1 MYNKIT
7 REENSSC
14 GFGKRIIFKAVAGA
28 LSLIMLQTQAAS
40 NIFADV
46 PLRLQSKST
55 TTTAYNIK
63 PNITLYIDDSGSMG
77 DSIGYKCQY
86 RTYTCQ
92 RLNPNTKKCSNWGP
106 TSGWSGENNMVTGF
120 PDLARLDEQIDDP
133 SLPVNEHKWTFYGYC
148 KAIGIDGDKRTTKMM
163 MVQRVLSDIVDT
175 NKNEFYFSLQPMNN
189 WSDAEKNPNG
199 SYPAYITP
207 DYNKFYD
214 TSELKDYQ
222 FIKDHIIG
230 NKAQSIRGLRAS
242 GGTPTAL
249 RLNAVVRN
257 TVMNKL
263 RYRCQKSYLI
273 LLTDGL
279 DAGTLPITD
288 STYFAGRLNYGYDGY
303 FDGSN
308 IRPDG
313 TLVNINNRF
322 NLLNYY
328 TNTLANKNFG
338 DYIYSKDFVTNSGGA
353 YQVNT
358 NKFTDRRLVDEA
370 GQPWNGPDPLGD
382 KPGHT
387 KNFTQTAQTFT
398 IGVGLGSRALSADQS
413 RAIAYLLNGA
423 SPKPDYDPKTNP
435 NARYFFNAN
444 SLEEINEAFK
454 KIFEEIKGK
463 TTTTTVNV
471 TTTAPSV
478 GISSTTTNNSRIT
491 IKVETGGWSSQIC
504 INKIDGSDNE
514 SCEIRP
520 SYANRKLLLNDGTN
534 TYLFSDSLKDLNNNY
549 FLIPDNDKNKTEWLN
564 GLLTWL
570 SRSKA
575 DNEIKKDGFVLNYR
589 ERKQKDNYGDTHN
602 IGDIDD
608 NPILTIGG
616 DSHGGEYQKYMITS
630 ANDGMVYVF
639 QSTSNETR
647 PYDLKFNFMPM
658 AIERQSNDGSDIVAH
673 YYKDLTDNNYG
684 RDSEHPHRFLLNGG
698 FSVYETEDRGGAPE
712 LIFMVSNMGQ
722 AGRGAFAINIGG
734 KDLISGKPI
743 GADNMGSSDWY
754 KNVFLFQTPTGENN
768 KFGYTIGTPSV
779 ARVRVNTDKDA
790 SAVSVKDHI
799 REAAFLNNGYNYSED
814 YRNLPTQQ
822 SEESA
827 LYIYDVLGIDVG
839 TAGYVRTGMHAGQQ
853 IAKLVAPGGSGGLS
867 SPVAYDIDGDGV
879 ADLVYA
885 GDYAGNMFRF
895 DLRSPNPANW
905 KATKIFS
912 AGAPITTAPA
922 IFEAQKDPNI
932 SSSDQKTNRKVVIV
946 FGTGSDIYQSDLENK
961 DQQTIYGI
969 YDDLTPNVDPLVS
982 KNSLLQQ
989 VMTYNGGTGV
999 LSNNPFSADKY
1010 RGWYFN
1016 LNTDGERVVTPVE
1029 QLLYSGM
1036 VLTRSYSVSSDN
1048 KLRDPCQPV
1057 TTNEKT
1063 NVYTRK
1069 TQFNALT
1076 GGALLES
1083 DPHIIYDP
1091 NTPLA
1096 SSVGIDSLVGMKI
1109 SGGSNKNVLSVSGK
1123 QTSLNKQKENQTSCL
1138 RTSPQVA
1145 MTDGSKPVIS
1155 GVQMCPISIKRLS
1168 WREVKTSYLD

>member
-1 MYNKIT
+1 MYNKTT

-63 PNITLYIDDSGSMG
+63 PNITLYIDDSGSM
-77 DSIGYKCQY
+77 SYPIGYECQY
-86 RTYTCQ
+86 YTYTCKS
-92 RLNPNTKKCSNWGP
+92 LNPRTKQCANWGLP
-106 TSGWSGENNMVTGF
+106 SSWSGKNNTVSGI
-120 PDLARLDEQIDDP
+120 PDLGNLVDTIDDP
-133 SLPVNEHKWTFYGYC
+133 DLPVDQHKQIHYGIC
-148 KAIGIDGDKRTTKMM
+148 NAIGIDGDKTTSKMTL
-163 MVQRVLSDIVDT
+163 VQRVLSDIVDT

-189 WSDAEKNPNG
+189 WADAERNPNG
-199 SYPAYITP
+199 SYPAFIIP

-222 FIKDHIIG
+222 FIKDHING
-230 NKAQSIRGLRAS
+230 NKAKSILGLRAS
-242 GGTPTAL
+242 GGTPTAQ

-263 RYRCQKSYLI
+263 RYRCQKSYVI
-273 LLTDGL
+273 LLSDGL
-279 DAGTLPITD
+279 DAGSLPITD
-288 STYFAGRLNYGYDGY
+288 SKYYAARLNYGYDGY

-313 TLVNINNRF
+313 TLINIDNRS

-328 TNTLANKNFG
+328 TNTLANKSFG
-338 DYIYSKDFVTNSGGA
+338 DYIYSKNFVYNGGA
-353 YQVNT
+353 AYDPTT
-358 NKFTDRRLVDEA
+358 NKFKDRRLVDEA

-398 IGVGLGSRALSADQS
+398 IGVGLGSRALTIEQS
-413 RAIAYLLNGA
+413 RAIKYLLNGA

-444 SLEEINEAFK
+444 SLQEINEAFK

-471 TTTAPSV
+471 TTTAPTV
-478 GISSTTTNNSRIT
+478 GVSSTTTNNAVIVAQ
-491 IKVETGGWSSQIC
+491 VETGDWSSKIC
-504 INKIDGSDNE
+504 IHKKDDTDFST
-514 SCEIRP
+514 CEVQP
-520 SYANRKLLLNDGTN
+520 GYANRQLLLNDGTN
-534 TYLFSDSLKDLNNNY
+534 TYLYSDSLKNLNNNY

-575 DNEIKKDGFVLNYR
+575 DNEIKKDGYVLNYR
-589 ERKQKDNYGDTHN
+589 ERKQKENFGDTRN
-602 IGDIDD
+602 MGDIDNNPIITIGD
-608 NPILTIGG
+608 NP
-616 DSHGGEYQKYMITS
+616 DEKYQKYMITS

-639 QSTSNETR
+639 QSTNNETQ

-698 FSVYETEDRGGAPE
+698 FSVYETEDRAKAPN
-712 LIFMVSNMGQ
+712 LTFMVSNMGQ

-734 KDLISGKPI
+734 KDLISGNPI

-754 KNVFLFQTPTGENN
+754 KNVFLFQTPSGENN
-768 KFGYTIGTPSV
+768 KFGFTIGTPGV
-779 ARVRVNTDKDA
+779 ARVRVNTDKDG
-790 SAVSVKDHI
+790 SADSIKDHI
-799 REAAFLNNGYNYSED
+799 REAAFLNNGYNYSEN
-814 YRNLPTQQ
+814 YRNLPIQQ
-822 SEESA
+822 SGESA

-839 TAGYVRTGMHAGQQ
+839 TAGYVRTGMRAGQQ

-867 SPVAYDIDGDGV
+867 SPVVYDIDGDGV

-912 AGAPITTAPA
+912 AGAPITAAPA
-922 IFEAQKDPNI
+922 IYEAQQNPNTP
-932 SSSDQKTNRKVVIV
+932 STNQKTNRKLVIV

-982 KNSLLQQ
+982 KNSLLEQ
-989 VMTYNGGTGV
+989 VMTYNGETGM
-999 LSNNPFSADKY
+999 LSNKPFSADKY

-1029 QLLYSGM
+1029 QLLYSGL
-1036 VLTRSYSVSSDN
+1036 VLTRTYSVSSDN

-1076 GGALLES
+1076 GGALLKS
-1083 DPHIIYDP
+1083 DPHIIFDP
-1091 NTPLA
+1091 NAPLV
-1096 SSVGIDSLVGMKI
+1096 SSTGVNYLLGIKI
-1109 SGGSNKNVLSVSGK
+1109 TGGSNNNILSLSGK
-1123 QTSLNKQKENQTSCL
+1123 QSPLGKPKENQSSCL
-1138 RTSPQVA
+1138 RVA
-1145 MTDGSKPVIS
+1145 PGIDGSDGSKLEIS
-1155 GVQMCPISIKRLS
+1155 GVPMCPISIKRLS